1 MTYKHSIPLHMQ
13 MQSIDTKVIYTV
25 VKEKEFFIMWL
36 LQWKLKLMCVTCKLS
51 LSLSLTQ
58 HALC

>member
-1 MTYKHSIPLHMQ
+1 MSYKHSIPLHMQ

-36 LQWKLKLMCVTCKLS
+36 LQ
-51 LSLSLTQ
+51 
-58 HALC
+58 